1 MGANGSDQRAPAPDT
16 EMLFFLSAP
25 RSSRLGKRLQGH
37 TCRFVPQVCPPAALE
52 NEAQVAF
59 WLQGVLP
66 LPGRPFSRTPTRWG
80 LPGIG
85 VEKPRPRT
93 VFQMVGRE
101 EQQGLG
107 TGSRGGSLHSSKFPK
122 GQSSAATGRQI
133 QLETFSFMT
142 GQKQ

>member
-1 MGANGSDQRAPAPDT
+1 MGANGSDQWAPAPDT

-25 RSSRLGKRLQGH
+25 QSTRLGKRPQGH
-37 TCRFVPQVCPPAALE
+37 TCPFVLQVCPPAALE

-66 LPGRPFSRTPTRWG
+66 LPGRPFSRTLTRWG

-85 VEKPRPRT
+85 VGKPRPRT
-93 VFQMVGRE
+93 VFQMGGRE